1 MKIGFSGELASVAA
15 TIVSAAVLCP
25 FLRTTTD
32 VVPRRGD
39 TAEPVAAFVTL
50 DADAEAAAVRAARSS
65 WRASSGVQT
74 SERARLSCDELP
86 ETREPE
92 VLGDANRTRTG
103 RPEDIGWTPPPLP
116 PGMSAPF
123 PPRDELPETAAPLPF
138 SREEMLKLP

>member
-32 VVPRRGD
+32 AMPGRD
-39 TAEPVAAFVTL
+39 ETTEPVAAFVTL

-92 VLGDANRTRTG
+92 VLGDAKRTRTA
-103 RPEDIGWTPPPLP
+103 RPADIGWSPPPLP
-116 PGMSAPF
+116 PGLSAPF
-123 PPRDELPETAAPLPF
+123 PARDDLPEAAPLPF
-138 SREEMLKLP
+138 PREEMLKLP